1 MEDRALW
8 ERLTTWPLLV
18 LGVAFVLVYSIYIL
32 WVGEPPVVALIFI
45 GVLLV
50 SWVAFILDVVV
61 RIVLTPKGQ
70 RWAFIRSHPIDVLS
84 AILPVFRGLKVVDL
98 LRGLPWFHAR
108 NASAI
113 RIEVVAYA
121 VAYVLV
127 FIYFISLS
135 GLEAERGA
143 PGATILNFGDAV
155 WWAFSTMTTAAY
167 GDVVP
172 VTALGRVYAVM
183 LMISGLA
190 IFGVASGVAASYVV
204 DRTRGRSRSD

>member
-1 MEDRALW
+1 M
-8 ERLTTWPLLV
+8 
-18 LGVAFVLVYSIYIL
+18 
-32 WVGEPPVVALIFI
+32 
-45 GVLLV
+45 
-50 SWVAFILDVVV
+50 
-61 RIVLTPKGQ
+61 
-70 RWAFIRSHPIDVLS
+70 
-84 AILPVFRGLKVVDL
+84 
-98 LRGLPWFHAR
+98 
-108 NASAI
+108 
-113 RIEVVAYA
+113 
-121 VAYVLV
+121 LV

-190 IFGVASGVAASYVV
+190 IFGIASGVAASYVV
-204 DRTRGRSRSD
+204 DRTRGRAKAE